1 LAGHLKKMVSEIEQE
16 MSHSEFMEWVAFSKI
31 EPIGDARL
39 DFLAGSV
46 QHTQVACTSTSK
58 HKLSDFIPDWL
69 GERAAGQKQTPEML
83 AAILGGLVTKQRK

>member
-1 LAGHLKKMVSEIEQE
+1 MVSEIEQE
-16 MSHSEFMEWVAFSKI
+16 MSHSELMEWIAFARI

-58 HKLSDFIPDWL
+58 HKLSDFIPNWL
-69 GERAAGQKQTPEML
+69 EQKPAEQKQTPEMI
-83 AAILGGLVTKQRK
+83 AAMLGGIVTKKRT

>member
-1 LAGHLKKMVSEIEQE
+1 MVSEIEQD
-16 MSHSEFMEWVAFSKI
+16 MSHSEFMEWVAFARI

-39 DFLAGSV
+39 DFLAGSM

-69 GERAAGQKQTPEML
+69 DERAEQKQTPAQL
-83 AAILGGLVTKQRK
+83 AAMLGGLVTKKRK

>member
-1 LAGHLKKMVSEIEQE
+1 MVAEIEQE
-16 MSHSEFMEWVAFSKI
+16 MSHSEFMEWVAFSRI

-39 DFLAGSV
+39 DFLAGSM

-69 GERAAGQKQTPEML
+69 GQKQAEQKQTPEML
-83 AAILGGLVTKQRK
+83 AAMLSGLATKKRK

>member
-1 LAGHLKKMVSEIEQE
+1 MVSEIEQE
-16 MSHSEFMEWVAFSKI
+16 MSHSEFMEWVAFARI

-69 GERAAGQKQTPEML
+69 GERTAGQKQTPEML
-83 AAILGGLVTKQRK
+83 AAILSGLVTKKRN

>member
-1 LAGHLKKMVSEIEQE
+1 MVAEIEQD
-16 MSHSEFMEWVAFSKI
+16 MSHSEFMEWVAFARI

-39 DFLAGSV
+39 DFLAGSI

-69 GERAAGQKQTPEML
+69 GEKPAAQKQTPEML
-83 AAILGGLVTKQRK
+83 AAILGGLVTKKRT

>member
-1 LAGHLKKMVSEIEQE
+1 MVSEIEQE
-16 MSHSEFMEWVAFSKI
+16 MSHSEFMEWVAFSRI

-39 DFLAGSV
+39 DFLAGSM

-69 GERAAGQKQTPEML
+69 GERAAENKQTPEML
-83 AAILGGLVTKQRK
+83 AAMLSGLATKKRK

>member
-1 LAGHLKKMVSEIEQE
+1 MVSEIEQE
-16 MSHSEFMEWVAFSKI
+16 MSHSELMEWVAFSRI

-39 DFLAGSV
+39 DFLAGSM

-69 GERAAGQKQTPEML
+69 NERAEKKQTPEML
-83 AAILGGLVTKQRK
+83 AAMLGGLVTKKRK

>member
-1 LAGHLKKMVSEIEQE
+1 MVSEIEQE
-16 MSHSEFMEWVAFSKI
+16 MSHSEMMEWVAFSRI

-39 DFLAGSV
+39 DFLAGSM

-69 GERAAGQKQTPEML
+69 GERAERKQTPAQL
-83 AAILGGLVTKQRK
+83 AAMLGGLVTKKRK

>member
-1 LAGHLKKMVSEIEQE
+1 MVSEIELE
-16 MSHSEFMEWVAFSKI
+16 MSHSEMMEWVAFSRI

-58 HKLSDFIPDWL
+58 HKLSDFIPDWM
-69 GERAAGQKQTPEML
+69 GERASENKQTPAQIASML
-83 AAILGGLVTKQRK
+83 SGLATKKRK

>member
-1 LAGHLKKMVSEIEQE
+1 LKKLVSEIEQE
-16 MSHSEFMEWVAFSKI
+16 MSHSEFMEWVAFSRI

-39 DFLAGSV
+39 DFLAGSM

-69 GERAAGQKQTPEML
+69 GERAEQKQTPAQL
-83 AAILGGLVTKQRK
+83 AAMLGGLVTKKRK

>member
-1 LAGHLKKMVSEIEQE
+1 MVSEIEQE
-16 MSHSEFMEWVAFSKI
+16 MSHSEMMEWVAFSRI

-69 GERAAGQKQTPEML
+69 GEKPAAQKQTPEML
-83 AAILGGLVTKQRK
+83 AAILGGLVTKKRT